1 MKHALIAIASVGFL
15 ASTAWVVAANAQAN
29 INPNVYPGNV
39 SEQYGA
45 RAPWEWHAGPGQ
57 RSAAACASPTST
69 SIVVMASKR
78 RALPQ
83 RGPPLNAAPPAAELN
98 KGREVF
104 LGWRREALRPERE
117 TGGIPCARAA

>member
-1 MKHALIAIASVGFL
+1 MHKPIPTQTPVGL
-15 ASTAWVVAANAQAN
+15 MWPSSTERGHH
-29 INPNVYPGNV
+29 GNGTPV
-39 SEQYGA
+39 
-45 RAPWEWHAGPGQ
+45 PGQ

-117 TGGIPCARAA
+117 TGGIPCARAASFDHLVGAGKQRRRHRET